1 MLSKFSVNKP
11 YTVVVAVILVVILGF
26 ISFTGMKTDL
36 LPSMNLPYAVVV
48 TTYPGATPEEVETV
62 VTKPVE
68 QSMATVSNIKT
79 VSSQSSE
86 NMSMVILE
94 FHQETNMDSVT
105 LEMRESLDLISS
117 AWTDDTIGSPMI
129 MKINPDMMPV
139 MVASVDNEGMDH
151 DQLST
156 FASETVIPAFERI
169 EGVAS
174 VTATGLADE
183 SIKVTIDQERID
195 LVNDAIAAA
204 IDGDINKARSALNQA
219 RKELNS
225 ASSQIN
231 SQVQAGNA
239 QIAQGEEQIAAAKD
253 QIAAGEKELETTIAG
268 LEGQKAELE
277 NQKEA
282 LVTQKATLEG
292 QIKKLEDA
300 EAPVPDNLLAQRE
313 EIDSAIANID
323 AGLKEIN
330 AGLDQAQAGK
340 DEISAQKDTLAQK
353 EKELQAGKSEMDSQ
367 VAAARSQIAQGKS
380 EIESQ
385 SAALESQAKTAKEEA
400 AIDDIITVEMI
411 SGILAAQNFSMPA
424 GSLESDTTTY
434 TVKVGDN
441 LNDVE
446 ELENILLFELDLEGV
461 DDVRLQDVATVSMTD
476 AAEDTYAKVNGN
488 DGVLL
493 AFQKQSSY
501 STSEVS
507 ERINEAIAEMEKENP
522 GLTVTSFMD
531 QGIYIEM
538 ITDSVLN
545 NLLYGAILAIFILLL
560 FLRDIRPTLIVAL
573 SIPASV
579 LFALVMMY
587 FTGVT
592 LNMISLSGLA
602 LGVGMLVDNS
612 IVVIENIYRLRR
624 EGVDRKTAAIEGAK
638 QVSGAIIASTLTT
651 ICVFFPIVFTDGMSK
666 ELFMDMGLTIAFS
679 LIASLLVAL
688 SLVPSMAN
696 GILRK
701 EYKGEGKYFKKFQNG
716 YEKVLRWALRYKFIV
731 IILVIALLGASAYFA
746 VAQGTSF
753 IPESDSTEMTA
764 TITVE
769 KEQSQEELWSMAD
782 TFMERSMEIPE
793 VTAVGGMDNASS
805 GMGVMSSSSGSQ
817 SISFYLLLDEDKTR
831 SNKAIAKDLQKAGEG
846 LNCEVSVTASSMDM
860 SAMGGSGIQL
870 EVKGDDLDKLG
881 EITEDMSQLLKDTEG
896 IDEVT
901 DAMEDANPELVITVD
916 KDKAMAEGFTVAQV
930 YATVS
935 AAIDTGN
942 QASTLNMD
950 GKDYPIIVVDGNAE
964 TMTADEIADIPLKP
978 EGEAAGATSQPAAA
992 EEGDEDEEEDEEE
1005 ELTVGDVAAISEKQ
1019 SPSAITRTGQE
1030 RYMTVSATVDS
1041 DYNLGLVA
1049 DDVEK
1054 SLGGYEV
1061 PEGYSVE
1068 ISGESVTVDDA
1079 IGDLAKVILLA
1090 LVLTYLIMVAQFQS
1104 LLSPF
1109 IVMFTVPLAFT
1120 GGFLALIITG
1130 MDVSV
1135 IALLGFLVLTGVVVN
1150 NGIVLVDY
1158 INQLMAQGM
1167 PQREAIVLGGKTRI
1181 RPVLMTALTTILALL
1196 TMAMGVGMGA
1206 EMVQPMAVVCIGGL
1220 AYATLLTIFFVPV
1233 MYDIFHRKQRRAE
1246 KKEAKALK
1254 KQGNLEEAED
1264 EREQGDQ

>member
-11 YTVVVAVILVVILGF
+11 YTVVVAVILVIILGF

-36 LPSMNLPYAVVV
+36 LPSMNLPYAIVV

-79 VSSQSSE
+79 VASQSSE

-105 LEMRESLDLISS
+105 LEMRENLDLISS
-117 AWTDDTIGSPMI
+117 AWTDDTIASPMI

-151 DQLST
+151 DQLSA
-156 FASETVIPAFERI
+156 FVSETILPGFERI

-231 SQVQAGNA
+231 SQVQAGKA

-253 QIAAGEKELETTIAG
+253 QIAAGEKELETTITG
-268 LEGQKAELE
+268 LEAQKTELE
-277 NQKEA
+277 NQKET
-282 LVTQKATLEG
+282 LVTQKASLEG

-300 EAPVPDNLLAQRE
+300 GTPVPEELLAQKA
-313 EIDSAIANID
+313 EIDGAIAKVD
-323 AGLKEIN
+323 GGLSEIN
-330 AGLDQAQAGK
+330 AGLDHAQAGK
-340 DEISAQKDTLAQK
+340 DEISAQKDTLSQK
-353 EKELQAGKSEMDSQ
+353 EKELQAGKAEMESQ

-385 SAALESQAKTAKEEA
+385 SAALESQAKTAKEDA
-400 AIDDIITVEMI
+400 AIDDIITVDMI

-424 GSLESDTTTY
+424 GSLESDATTY

-446 ELENILLFELDLEGV
+446 ELENILLFELDLDGV
-461 DDVRLQDVATVSMTD
+461 DDVRLQDVATVAMTD

-488 DGVLL
+488 EGVLL

-507 ERINEAIAEMEKENP
+507 ERINETIAQMEKEHE

-531 QGIYIEM
+531 QGIYIKM

-545 NLLYGAILAIFILLL
+545 NLLYGAVLAIFILLL
-560 FLRDIRPTLIVAL
+560 FLRDMRPTLIVAL

-701 EYKGEGKYFKKFQNG
+701 EYKGEGKFFKKFQNG
-716 YEKVLRWALRYKFIV
+716 YEKVLRCALRFKFVV
-731 IILVIALLGASAYFA
+731 IIGVIGLLAASAYFA

-753 IPESDSTEMTA
+753 IPEGDSTEMTA

-793 VTAVGGMDNASS
+793 VTAVGGMDNASG
-805 GMGVMSSSSGSQ
+805 GMGGMSSSSGSQ
-817 SISFYLLLDEDKTR
+817 SVSFYLLLDEDKTR
-831 SNKAIAKDLQKAGEG
+831 SNKAIAKDLQKAGED
-846 LNCEVSVTASSMDM
+846 LDCEVSVTASSMDM
-860 SAMGGSGIQL
+860 SALGGSGIQL
-870 EVKGDDLDKLG
+870 QVKGDDLDTLG
-881 EITEDMSQLLKDTEG
+881 EITQDMSQLLKDTEG

-935 AAIDTGN
+935 SAIDTGN

-964 TMTADEIADIPLKP
+964 TMTAAEIADIPLKP
-978 EGEAAGATSQPAAA
+978 EGEAAGTPGQSAQPGGA
-992 EEGDEDEEEDEEE
+992 DQEEDEDEE
-1005 ELTVGDVAAISEKQ
+1005 ELTVGDVATISEKQ

-1049 DDVEK
+1049 DDVK
-1054 SLGGYEV
+1054 AGLDSYEV

-1068 ISGESVTVDDA
+1068 IAGESVTVEDA
-1079 IGDLAKVILLA
+1079 ISDLVKVILLA

-1135 IALLGFLVLTGVVVN
+1135 IAMLGFLVLTGVVVN

-1181 RPVLMTALTTILALL
+1181 RPVMMTALTTILALI

-1220 AYATLLTIFFVPV
+1220 AYATLLTVFFVPV

-1246 KKEAKALK
+1246 KKAAKARKKQAKLEDADK
-1254 KQGNLEEAED
+1254 KQGD
-1264 EREQGDQ
+1264 E